1 MLDDS
6 TPPAWKRAT
15 QGKRGAKAKAEAAV
29 KRESNGAARGK
40 GRVVPHPSS
49 APQPVGKRA
58 RALVREQLANGPK
71 PGDQIEAAAKAADI
85 PERVLI
91 AAASALGVRTQR
103 GRWWIPGA

>member
-1 MLDDS
+1 
-6 TPPAWKRAT
+6 
-15 QGKRGAKAKAEAAV
+15 
-29 KRESNGAARGK
+29 
-40 GRVVPHPSS
+40 
-49 APQPVGKRA
+49 
-58 RALVREQLANGPK
+58 VREQLANGPK